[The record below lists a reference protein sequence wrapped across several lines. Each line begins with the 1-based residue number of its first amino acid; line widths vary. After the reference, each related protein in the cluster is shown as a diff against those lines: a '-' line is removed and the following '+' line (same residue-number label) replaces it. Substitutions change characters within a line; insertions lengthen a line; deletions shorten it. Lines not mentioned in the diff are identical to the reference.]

1 MLINKLS
8 KFFINVKT
16 KLDDKIN
23 MTASHRATNSGSS
36 SHTTSATTAGDV
48 QNPWECILCHKIS
61 HFKGLGDLFG
71 PYYIDF
77 TQQQETNKQQN
88 DLHRQQSHTAT
99 SNLDA
104 TASTNNMISATAT
117 TSLIQKPQTSYSK
130 RSNNSNKNSLLNNNN
145 NNHMN
150 NIKEIWVHEDCLVW
164 SEGVHLIGTKI
175 ARMEEVIKS
184 SLRYN
189 CSICKT
195 KGPTIGCKGAR
206 CRRKFHFNCARDS
219 GCLLDDANFT
229 LKCDKC
235 RTSTAAKRSL
245 SINF

>member
-1 MLINKLS
+1 
-8 KFFINVKT
+8 
-16 KLDDKIN
+16 
-23 MTASHRATNSGSS
+23 MTASHRATNSASL
-36 SHTTSATTAGDV
+36 AGET

-61 HFKGLGDLFG
+61 HFKGLGDLYG

-77 TQQQETNKQQN
+77 TQQQESNKQQDN
-88 DLHRQQSHTAT
+88 TPQSSDSQQQQSHSSTSAAT
-99 SNLDA
+99 
-104 TASTNNMISATAT
+104 TTTAT
-117 TSLIQKPQTSYSK
+117 TPSTQKPHASSSK
-130 RSNNSNKNSLLNNNN
+130 RSINNKNSLLT
-145 NNHMN
+145 NNHSN
-150 NIKEIWVHEDCLVW
+150 NVREIWIHEDCLIW

-175 ARMEEVIKS
+175 AKMEEVIKA
-184 SLRYN
+184 SLKYN

-206 CRRKFHFNCARDS
+206 CRRKFHFNCARDN

-245 SINF
+245 SINL